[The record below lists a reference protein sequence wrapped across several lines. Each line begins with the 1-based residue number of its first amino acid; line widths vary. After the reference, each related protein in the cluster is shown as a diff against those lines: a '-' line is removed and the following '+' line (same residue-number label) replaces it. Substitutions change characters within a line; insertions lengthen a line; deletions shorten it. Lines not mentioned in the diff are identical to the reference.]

1 MDNILGKKFTFASL
15 LKFSMPSIVGMI
27 FMSLYTIVDGIF
39 VARIIGTEAI
49 SAVNIVIPY
58 AMITC
63 GIGVMLGT
71 GGSAVVALKLGEG
84 KKEEANRKFA
94 LIVIFGVAVGIL
106 FAVLSNIFASPIVRM
121 LGASDLLY
129 ENCLIYLKILT
140 AFAPA
145 YLLQVMFQVF
155 FVTAGRPGLGMFLTI
170 LAGCVNAF
178 CDYLFMAVFRMG
190 IAGAAWGTVLG
201 YIIPAAV
208 GVIFFMK
215 NRGLKFE
222 KPLFDGETILKSCSN
237 GSSEMVSNLAMS
249 VVNLMFNWYM
259 IKMAG
264 EKGVAAISIV
274 LYAQFV
280 FHSIYI
286 GFSNGVAPVISYNY
300 GEQNFAQLKRLYR
313 ICMKFIV
320 AVSIIAFAASLVFAK
335 PIASVFTGNDLET
348 FNMAIR
354 GIRIFAFSYLFAG
367 VNVFASGF
375 FTALSNGKISATIS
389 FMRTFVFVVIAFAI
403 LPFILGI
410 DGVWLAVPVAEVLA
424 FVLALFFMVRK
435 RTYYHYA

>member
-1 MDNILGKKFTFASL
+1 MNNVLGRKFTFASL
-15 LKFSMPSIVGMI
+15 LKFSMPSMIGMI

-58 AMITC
+58 AMVAC

-71 GGSAVVALKLGEG
+71 GGSAVIALNLGEG
-84 KKEEANRKFA
+84 KKDEANRKFA

-106 FAVLSNIFASPIVRM
+106 FAVASNIFASPIVRM
-121 LGASDLLY
+121 LGASDVLF
-129 ENCLIYLKILT
+129 ENCLIYLRILT

-145 YLLQVMFQVF
+145 YILQVMFQVF
-155 FVTAGRPGLGMFLTI
+155 FVTAGHPGLGMFLTI
-170 LAGCVNAF
+170 LAGCVNAV
-178 CDYLFMAVFRMG
+178 CDYWFMAGLNMG
-190 IAGAAWGTVLG
+190 IAGAAWATALG
-201 YIIPAAV
+201 YIIPAVA
-208 GVIFFMK
+208 GVVFFIK
-215 NRGLKFE
+215 NKGLRFKRPVFE
-222 KPLFDGETILKSCSN
+222 GKTILKSCSN

-274 LYAQFV
+274 LYAQFI

-300 GEQNFAQLKRLYR
+300 GEQNHIQLKRLYR
-313 ICMKFIV
+313 ICMKFIL
-320 AVSIIAFAASLVFAK
+320 AVSVVACAGSLVFAD
-335 PIASVFTGNDLET
+335 PIASIFTGSDVET

-367 VNVFASGF
+367 INVFASGF

-389 FMRTFVFVVIAFAI
+389 FMRTFVFVIIAFAI
-403 LPFILGI
+403 LPFLLGI

-424 FVLALFFMVRK
+424 FALSLLFMIRK
-435 RTYYHYA
+435 RSFYHYI